1 MSKDNFQ
8 NSIFTLQIQNLWPK
22 GSSIHANKMKEEKI
36 PTLEGH
42 SICTEIGKIIQTQKK
57 KKNFYIFWQKKKQ
70 KNLHEDEEIDIPSS
84 QAAA

>member
-57 KKNFYIFWQKKKQ
+57 KKELLHILTEKKTK
-70 KNLHEDEEIDIPSS
+70 KST
-84 QAAA
+84 